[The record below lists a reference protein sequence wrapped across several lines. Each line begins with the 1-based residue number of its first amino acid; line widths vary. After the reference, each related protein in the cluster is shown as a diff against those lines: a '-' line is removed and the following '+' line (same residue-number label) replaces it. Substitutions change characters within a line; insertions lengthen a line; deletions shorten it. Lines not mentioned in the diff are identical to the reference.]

1 MRFSLLR
8 DANTAVA
15 REHVVD
21 VLMLP
26 PPLRVKVVV
35 VVVVSSKPSFFFGKD
50 ELSEKNKN
58 RTERERREMCARPTF
73 EKQKLLSRRRRRFGV
88 KKEAKNFLLADE
100 ETKMAEAQKLHFF
113 RL

>member
-8 DANTAVA
+8 DANTAVV

-26 PPLRVKVVV
+26 PLRVKVV

-50 ELSEKNKN
+50 ELSEKN
-58 RTERERREMCARPTF
+58 RTERETRDVCASDF
-73 EKQKLLSRRRRRFGV
+73 
-88 KKEAKNFLLADE
+88 
-100 ETKMAEAQKLHFF
+100 
-113 RL
+113 

>member
-35 VVVVSSKPSFFFGKD
+35 VVVSSKPSFFFGKD

-58 RTERERREMCARPTF
+58 RTERETRDVCASDF
-73 EKQKLLSRRRRRFGV
+73 
-88 KKEAKNFLLADE
+88 
-100 ETKMAEAQKLHFF
+100 
-113 RL
+113 

>member
-58 RTERERREMCARPTF
+58 RTAVSYTHLTLPTIC
-73 EKQKLLSRRRRRFGV
+73 SV
-88 KKEAKNFLLADE
+88 
-100 ETKMAEAQKLHFF
+100 
-113 RL
+113 

>member
-35 VVVVSSKPSFFFGKD
+35 VVVSSKPSFFFGKD
-50 ELSEKNKN
+50 ELSEKN
-58 RTERERREMCARPTF
+58 RTERERREMCVRPTF
-73 EKQKLLSRRRRRFGV
+73 EKQKLLSLV
-88 KKEAKNFLLADE
+88 VVVLV
-100 ETKMAEAQKLHFF
+100 
-113 RL
+113 